1 MLHRFIAENSELIIA
16 RSREKVAQR
25 TAPRATEAEL
35 RDGVPMFLREFL
47 ERLRDHEDPAAAST
61 SANASLHASE
71 LLAAGFT
78 IGQVV
83 YGYGDVCQMITG
95 LMVELGTQ
103 MATTDFRTLNLC
115 LDIAIAEAVTEYQR
129 QREQSI
135 AERGLETLG
144 HLAHELR
151 NLLNTATLAFEAIAS
166 GSVGVGGSTGRILGN
181 SLAGMGDL
189 VTRSLAEVRL
199 EAGAP
204 RRDRVVVSD
213 LLGEV
218 AIGAALRAKQRNVQL
233 SFAPVASNIAVD
245 GDTQIVLSI
254 VTNLVQNA
262 CKFTRSGGHVTV
274 SGRARAEWIAIDV
287 ADECGGLPAGKLE
300 ALFTPYDQRGADHSG
315 LGLGLAISL
324 KGARAIG
331 GTLTARDVPGVGC
344 VFTLELPRSLP
355 A

>member
-1 MLHRFIAENSELIIA
+1 MLYEFIAENSELIIA
-16 RSREKVAQR
+16 RSREKAAQR

-47 ERLRDHEDPAAAST
+47 YRLRDQEDPTARATADAT
-61 SANASLHASE
+61 KHGSE

-83 YGYGDVCQMITG
+83 YGYGDVCQMVTG

-103 MATTDFRTLNLC
+103 MSTADFRTLNLC

-129 QREQSI
+129 QRELAI

-144 HLAHELR
+144 QLAHELR
-151 NLLNTATLAFEAIAS
+151 NHLNTATLAFDALSS

-181 SLAGMGDL
+181 SLAGMNDL

-199 EAGAP
+199 EAGIP
-204 RRDRVVVSD
+204 QRDRVVVFE

-218 AIGAALRAKQRNVQL
+218 AIGAAMRAKQRDVQL
-233 SFAPVASNIAVD
+233 VMDQVATDIAVE
-245 GDTQIVLSI
+245 GDSQIVLSI
-254 VTNLVQNA
+254 VSTLVKNA
-262 CKFTRSGGHVTV
+262 CRLTRPTGRVAVTTRV
-274 SGRARAEWIAIDV
+274 MSDRVAIDI
-287 ADECGGLPAGKLE
+287 ADECGGLPVGKLDT
-300 ALFTPYDQRGADHSG
+300 LFTDGAHGRGDHSG
-315 LGLGLAISL
+315 LGISL